1 MAHASTEERNA
12 RPEPRLVTAVSPFR
26 LFGPAPAPQAAVT
39 SDDSG
44 GVAWAPGPWSGDP
57 APATRHARPVGLD
70 TRPLYRHA
78 DDDPPTDPHG
88 FPPIPATPLAAWR
101 QPAPPPAPVEP
112 PPDPREAAALAG
124 AFAADYLSWD
134 EDDPGRRGRVL
145 TEHLGTSAGDPA
157 LLGWDGAGRQRA
169 EFALPGAV
177 RPDGD
182 DRVLVDVRV
191 RVTPYRAVGDR
202 TSEDVPE
209 PDVPGVPAAAPAPT
223 GQGWHGCASYW
234 VRLIVPVVREEG
246 RLVVDARDETPPD
259 AASPASAPIASER
272 KSSAPAPDGGPAE
285 PTRAR
290 PVDRV
295 PDLAPEEA
303 W

>member
-1 MAHASTEERNA
+1 M
-12 RPEPRLVTAVSPFR
+12 PPFR
-26 LFGPAPAPQAAVT
+26 LFGPPPEPDPAATP
-39 SDDSG
+39 DDTGSVG
-44 GVAWAPGPWSGDP
+44 WAPGPWTRDP

-70 TRPLYRHA
+70 TRPPPRRF

-88 FPPIPATPLAAWR
+88 FPPIPAAPLAAW
-101 QPAPPPAPVEP
+101 PVVDRPRHPVGP

-145 TEHLGTSAGDPA
+145 ADHLAAAPAGDPG
-157 LLGWDGAGRQRA
+157 LLGWDGIGRQRA

-177 RPDGD
+177 RLDGD

-202 TSEDVPE
+202 TADEPGPD

-223 GQGWHGCASYW
+223 GRGWHGCASYW

-246 RLVVDARDETPPD
+246 RLVVDARDETLPD
-259 AASPASAPIASER
+259 ADREPAGPGTADRTAGE
-272 KSSAPAPDGGPAE
+272 PDGPTE
-285 PTRAR
+285 PTRNR
-290 PVDRV
+290 PVARV
-295 PDLAPEEA
+295 PGLEPEGA